1 LSREKRCFVARKM
14 TERVIP
20 SSGNVF
26 ADMGLPDAEELD
38 RKARLVAAEK
48 IAAMET
54 ERFFEERRN
63 RADRVAFRRILDRK
77 GGEPPRPEDTLD

>member
-1 LSREKRCFVARKM
+1 MARKM

-38 RKARLVAAEK
+38 RKARLAAAEK

-63 RADRVAFRRILDRK
+63 RADRVASRRILDRK